1 MPAAILYPYETL
13 GDARPLLTLANAR
26 VDDRPVDVLPREG
39 HVDMYL
45 APPGWGRATLAVRV
59 QAPADRIDEIA
70 DGEVRV
76 VVVLHCAATNLR
88 TVVPLEAAGAER
100 RGQYIGELELESVHL
115 RGRAQI
121 EAIVAATVAHVPDR
135 YLGHSR
141 PVMVA
146 LEEPRSVE
154 IGGGDVTLAWRRFDA
169 PADDGVHIDP
179 VFHDEPAWLD
189 ITDEDEAVLWLNE
202 GVADLRRL
210 LDDRPGRTALEKA
223 AREAVFDSIAV
234 PATVAMFNAAIQ
246 TAAYLADDDAAP
258 TWPGGTWAPGVL
270 RALLGSMY
278 PSLGADEALAA
289 ALADRNDPEGGA
301 QLQALAHA
309 AASRLLKTTRTAH
322 GVVRALEDLDQ

>member
-1 MPAAILYPYETL
+1 MPAEILYPYETL

-45 APPGWGRATLAVRV
+45 APPGWRRATLAVRV
-59 QAPADRIDEIA
+59 QAPADQIDEIA
-70 DGEVRV
+70 DGGVRV
-76 VVVLHCAATNLR
+76 VVVVHCAVTNLR
-88 TVVPLEAAGAER
+88 TVVTLEAAGAER

-121 EAIVAATVAHVPDR
+121 EAIVAATVGHVPDR

-141 PVMVA
+141 SVVVD
-146 LEEPRSVE
+146 LEEPRSIE
-154 IGGGDVTLAWRRFDA
+154 ISGGDVTLAWRRFDA

-189 ITDEDEAVLWLNE
+189 ITDEDEAVLYLNE

-223 AREAVFDSIAV
+223 ARDAVFDSIAV
-234 PATVAMFNAAIQ
+234 AATVAMFNGALQ
-246 TAAYLADDDAAP
+246 TAAHLAGDEGGPPWP
-258 TWPGGTWAPGVL
+258 TGTWAPGVL

-278 PSLGADEALAA
+278 PSLGADEALTA
-289 ALADRNDPEGGA
+289 ALADRNDPDGGA

-309 AASRLLKTTRTAH
+309 AASRLLKTTRTARS
-322 GVVRALEDLDQ
+322 VVRAMEDLDQ

>member
-1 MPAAILYPYETL
+1 MPTEILYPYDTL

-26 VDDRPVDVLPREG
+26 VDAVAVDVLPREG

-45 APPGWGRATLAVRV
+45 APAGWRRATLGVRV
-59 QAPADRIDEIA
+59 QTPAEQIDEIA
-70 DGEVRV
+70 DRDVRV
-76 VVVLHCAATNLR
+76 VVVVHCAATNLR

-100 RGQYIGELELESVHL
+100 RGQYVGELELESIHL
-115 RGRAQI
+115 RGRTRI

-141 PVMVA
+141 PVVVD

-169 PADDGVHIDP
+169 PADEGVHIDP
-179 VFHDEPAWLD
+179 IFHDEPAWLD
-189 ITDEDEAVLWLNE
+189 ISDEDEAVLYLNE

-210 LDDRPGRTALEKA
+210 LDDRPGRTALERA
-223 AREAVFDSIAV
+223 ARDAVFDSIAV
-234 PATVAMFNAAIQ
+234 AATVAMFNAALQ
-246 TAAYLADDDAAP
+246 AAAHLAGDDEAP
-258 TWPGGTWAPGVL
+258 PWPAGTWAPGVL

-278 PSLGADEALAA
+278 PSVGPDEALTA
-289 ALADRNDPEGGA
+289 ALGDRDDPDGGA

-309 AASRLLKTTRTAH
+309 AASHLLKSTRTAH
-322 GVVRALEDLDQ
+322 RVVRALEDLDQ